1 MNSKISP
8 GWKEFSPDYFLDE
21 INKKI
26 SCLSSAPVK
35 FFCNNELIKLSSDF

>member
-8 GWKEFSPDYFLDE
+8 GWKEFSSDYFLDE

-26 SCLSSAPVK
+26 ICLSSAPVK
-35 FFCNNELIKLSSDF
+35 SFCNNKLRKWSNDF